1 MKKII
6 SVFLCIILV
15 FSCFTIVSFADSS
28 DNTPVI
34 VISGMNA
41 YPLVDENEKTVF
53 PMSADV
59 LLKDVPPIAG
69 SAVASLLSSNWKYL
83 QKYGLDPISD
93 LFAGMAC
100 DENGDSVKNI
110 HVRTFPESLD
120 NYRDEFE
127 SFTTDQQGAARA
139 VADKNG
145 WENTYFMYYD
155 WRISPMKLADE
166 LAEYVDRALD
176 EHNCDKVSLLPM
188 SFGGTIVNSYLIKYG
203 NEKIKNIV
211 YASTAFNGVEMVGK
225 LFSGDPKITL
235 GDTMIFMAA
244 FSQDIDVLTDILSF
258 IAANEAKRDTI
269 AEKYIDRTV
278 QSLVDE
284 LGDEVY
290 EKVFGSSFAH
300 MKGIWCLMPDEYYET
315 AKAFMKAHSTFSDT
329 FFDEIDE
336 YMDFQSSLKETLL
349 SLRESGTNVY
359 ITGTYGFSGI
369 PVTSGADKR
378 TDTLIE
384 TYLMTGD
391 TTVSLYGKTLDE
403 TDYTPV
409 DCSGHNHIST
419 DKCIDASS
427 GMLPDQTWFVKG
439 IGHLKYQYGTR
450 SMDLLVWL
458 VMSDE
463 LVSVYTDENY
473 PQFFSINKK
482 TGVSSSLTEG
492 VSFDDEAQG
501 GKWYDFIFKA
511 FRSLIEIVM
520 KIFKL
525 EKLS

>member
-1 MKKII
+1 MKKIVSI
-6 SVFLCIILV
+6 LLVIVFAL
-15 FSCFTIVSFADSS
+15 SCFSVAVSAAD
-28 DNTPVI
+28 NVTPVI

-53 PMSADV
+53 PMSVDV

-83 QKYGLDPISD
+83 QKYGLEPIAD

-100 DENGDSVKNI
+100 DENGDSVKDI
-110 HVRTFPESLD
+110 HVREFPESLD
-120 NYRDEFE
+120 NYKDEFE

-139 VADKNG
+139 IADKNG

-155 WRISPMKLADE
+155 WRISPMKLAED
-166 LAEYVDRALD
+166 LAEYVDRALE
-176 EHNCDKVSLLPM
+176 EHNCDKVSLVPM
-188 SFGGTIVNSYLIKYG
+188 SFGGTIVNAYLMKYG
-203 NEKIKNIV
+203 SEHIKNIV

-235 GDTMIFMAA
+235 GDTMTFMAA
-244 FSQDIDVLTDILSF
+244 FTQDIDLLTDLLSA
-258 IAANEAKRDTI
+258 IAAYESKRNTI
-269 AEKYIDRTV
+269 AERYINKTV

-290 EKVFGSSFAH
+290 EKIFGSSFAH
-300 MKGIWCLMPDEYYET
+300 MKGIWCLMPDEYYEA
-315 AKAFMKAHSTFSDT
+315 AKDYMKAHSSFSDD
-329 FFDEIDE
+329 FFNEIDE
-336 YMDFQSSLKETLL
+336 YMEFQGDLRSTIASLQ
-349 SLRESGTNVY
+349 ESGVNVY

-391 TTVSLYGKTLDE
+391 TTVSLYGETLDE
-403 TDYTPV
+403 TEYTPV
-409 DCSGHNHIST
+409 DCCGHNHKST
-419 DKCIDASS
+419 DNCIDAST
-427 GMLPDQTWFVKG
+427 GFLPDQTWFVKG

-450 SMDLLVWL
+450 SMDLIVWL
-458 VMSDE
+458 ATSEE
-463 LVSVYTDENY
+463 LVSVYSDERY

-482 TGVSSSLTEG
+482 TGVCSSLTDG
-492 VSFDDEAQG
+492 VSFDDEET
-501 GKWYDFIFKA
+501 GKWYDFILKA
-511 FRSLIEIVM
+511 FKGILEVLM
-520 KIFKL
+520 KLFG
-525 EKLS
+525 LSRID